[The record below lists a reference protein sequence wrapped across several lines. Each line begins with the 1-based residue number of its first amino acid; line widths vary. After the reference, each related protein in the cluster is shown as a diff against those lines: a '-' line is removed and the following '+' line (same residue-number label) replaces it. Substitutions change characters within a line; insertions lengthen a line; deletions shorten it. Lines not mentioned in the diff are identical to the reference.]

1 LFGALTGID
10 VPTLRDVWATAPYLH
25 DGSAATLESAIQGH
39 TSLSVPVADLPKL
52 AAYVREI
59 GSDEVAAP
67 APGSAYT
74 IWPASATPATASVT
88 DSGAV
93 NLGVKFTAEQSGLV
107 TAIRF
112 YKGAANTGTHVGTLW
127 NSSGQSLASVTFTN
141 ETASGWQ
148 QAELATPVAIAA
160 NTTYVVS
167 YHAPNGGY
175 PVSYDYFAA
184 TGVDSPPLHALR
196 DGVNGGNGVYVY
208 GPTTQFPTSTYR
220 TTNYWV
226 DVVFTTGVVTDT
238 TPPTVTTVSPA
249 DGASNVSR
257 TANVS
262 ATFSEAVDGAT
273 ITSATFGLRD
283 AANADVPAAVSYD
296 SATRV
301 ATLTPTSALAGS
313 MIYTA
318 TVLGGGSGVKDTAGN
333 VLAASRTW
341 SFTTVATDTTPPTV
355 TARSPA
361 PGATGV
367 SASANVTATFSEAMD
382 AASIGTATFELRDA
396 GNTLMAAVVTYN
408 ATSRVATLNPDVTLT
423 TGATYTA
430 TLRGGTG
437 EPQAQDAA
445 GNPLAANV
453 VWSFTIAADTSVPT
467 VTATSP
473 ASSATG
479 VSRTAN
485 ITATFNEAMDP
496 GTINTATFELRGP
509 GNVLVPAVVSWS
521 STNRRATLN
530 PNSTLASLTTY
541 TVTVKGGLTDPR
553 VKDLAGNALA
563 ADRVWTFRTR

>member
-1 LFGALTGID
+1 
-10 VPTLRDVWATAPYLH
+10 VWATAPYLH
-25 DGSAATLESAIQGH
+25 DGSAASLEAAIQGH
-39 TSLSVPVADLPKL
+39 TSLSVAVADLPKL
-52 AAYVREI
+52 AAYLREI

-74 IWPASATPATASVT
+74 IWPASATPAVASAADT
-88 DSGAV
+88 GAV
-93 NLGVKFTAEQSGLV
+93 NLGVKFTADQSGVV

-127 NSSGQSLASVTFTN
+127 SSSGQSLASVTFTN

-184 TGVDSPPLHALR
+184 NGYDSPPLHALR
-196 DGVNGGNGVYVY
+196 DGVSGGNGVYVY

-226 DVVFTTGVVTDT
+226 DVVFTTGAVTDT

-249 DGASNVSR
+249 DGASTVSR
-257 TANVS
+257 TASVS

-273 ITSATFGLRD
+273 VTAATFGLRD
-283 AANADVPAAVSYD
+283 AANTAVPAAVSYD

-301 ATLTPTSALAGS
+301 ATLTPTTALAGS
-313 MIYTA
+313 VTYTA
-318 TVLGGGSGVKDTAGN
+318 TVLGGSSGVKDSAGN
-333 VLAASRTW
+333 PLAASRIW
-341 SFTTVATDTTPPTV
+341 SFTTVVVDTAPPTV
-355 TARSPA
+355 TARSPV

-367 SASANVTATFSEAMD
+367 SATANVTATFSETMD
-382 AASIGTATFELRDA
+382 AASIGNATFELRDA
-396 GNTLMAAVVTYN
+396 ANTLLGAVVTYN
-408 ATSRVATLNPDVTLT
+408 ATSRVATLNPDVTLAAGT
-423 TGATYTA
+423 AYTA
-430 TLRGGTG
+430 TLRGGGG
-437 EPQAQDAA
+437 EPRIKDAV
-445 GNPLAANV
+445 GNGMTADV
-453 VWSFTIAADTSVPT
+453 VWSFTILADTSAPT
-467 VTATSP
+467 VTATTP
-473 ASSATG
+473 ASGATG
-479 VSRTAN
+479 VGRSAN

-496 GTINTATFELRGP
+496 ATINTASFELRGP

-541 TVTVKGGLTDPR
+541 TVTVRGGLTDPR
-553 VKDLAGNALA
+553 VKDLAGNALV